1 MKAVV
6 FPKAESG
13 ASRNFDGNRIRL
25 ETPSVVQLQI
35 GPEEVARFERDGNNL
50 LLILEDGSVVVIENF
65 FVTNGDARN
74 DLVFEDGNDVTWWA
88 QYGETWSGFDIAE
101 INSTTTAAPLPMA
114 LLAGIGLAAGGA
126 AIAIGSGGGSD
137 DGPSNRAPVV
147 SADPVETAEDNVFKG
162 VITAKDADGDTLTFE
177 LSGEGPKH
185 GTVTVNPDGTYT
197 YTPHADHNG
206 PDSFDV
212 VVSDGRGGKTIV
224 TVPITVTP
232 VVDIAPDEAVT
243 HAGEPVTTAVLSND
257 TFKDPDARIS
267 AVTPGA
273 HGSVVVNPDGTI
285 TYTPK
290 PGFVGTDT
298 YTYTVLSGGTEE
310 TTTVTVTVNNQPPVT
325 EPESVIAPEDTPVT
339 GNLLGNDSDPDGDA
353 ISITRFEI
361 NGSTYLPGEKVS
373 IPDIGVLVI
382 KADGSYSFEPVAN
395 WNGKVP
401 TVTYTVS
408 DGNDGGSTTSTLDIE
423 ITPVDDLP
431 ETVGTI
437 VDQANNDADA
447 ITSLDVSG
455 FFKDVDGDTLTYSAT
470 GLPKGLT
477 IDPNTGIIS
486 GTIDPSA
493 SQDGVGGAHSVTITV
508 SDGTSTV
515 DQTFTWTVSNP
526 APVANDDA
534 VSTDEDTPVSGNVLL
549 DSAAGDVADTDPDG
563 DTLVVTKFE
572 IAGTSYN
579 AGEQATIAGVGTF
592 TLNSDGAYTFTPD
605 ENWNGTVPTITYTI
619 SDGEGGTDTANLT
632 ITVDPVNDLPETVG
646 TIDDQANNDAD
657 AITSLDVSDFFKD
670 VDGDTLTYSATGL
683 PKGLTLDPNTGIIS
697 GTIDPSASQDGVN
710 GAHSVTITASD
721 GSSTAEQTF
730 TWTVSNPP
738 PVANDDAV
746 STDEDTPVSG
756 NVLLD
761 SPAGDVADSDPDGDE
776 LVVTKFVIE
785 GTTYDAGDSA
795 TIAGVGT
802 FTLDSTGAYT
812 FTPDKDWNGT
822 VPTIT
827 YTISDGEGGTDTANL
842 TITVD
847 PVNDAP
853 EIVGTIVDQANNDA
867 DAITSLDVSGFFNDV
882 DGDTL
887 TYSATGLPKGLTL
900 DPNTGI
906 ISGTIDPSASQDG
919 VNGAHSVTITASDG
933 SSTAE
938 QTFTWTV
945 SNPPPIANDDAVS
958 TDEDTPVSG
967 NVLLDSPAGD
977 VADSDPDGDEL
988 VVTKFVIEGTT
999 YDAGDSATI
1008 AGVGTFTLD
1017 STGAYTF
1024 TPDKDWN
1031 GTVPTI
1037 TYTISD
1043 GEGGTDT
1050 ANLTITVDPV
1060 NDAPVIAGGDQAGS
1074 VVEAGHLDDG
1084 TLNPGNPIATGSF
1097 AASDVDGDTLSWSV
1111 LGTPDQTYGTFA
1123 IDAAT
1128 GAWSYTLDNS
1138 LSATQALNE
1147 GDEVEL
1153 SFDVQVSDGQGGTET
1168 RTVVITINGTNDA
1181 PVANADTGSVSEA
1194 GVQDGGNDPI
1204 SGTATATGNV
1214 LTNDTDVD
1222 DGEKTTLAVNE
1233 VKFGDV
1239 VGTVGSSIQG
1249 TYGTLTLNSDGSYT
1263 YELDNTSTKT
1273 QSLKQSE
1280 QVTETFTYTAVD
1292 VNGATSSSTLTITVT
1307 GANDRP
1313 EITSDAQ
1320 AASGEVTE
1328 QGTANPDQN
1337 NVVSGTLTASDVD
1350 KDATLTWSV
1359 VSTNG
1364 TYGTI
1369 GIDATTGQWTYTLDN
1384 TRAATQALN
1393 DGEKGTETFTALVTD
1408 EHGASREQV
1417 ITVTVNGSNDDI
1429 TGLGNQTISVL
1440 EDGVVNGSLQDFVS
1454 DVDNKIILTGFSVD
1468 ADGDGIDEMYTAGQ
1482 TVELKNGTDV
1492 LGTLFITEDG
1502 KYSFTPAQNY
1512 GGNVPTV
1519 TYTMAESGGG
1529 KSVTQ
1534 TLGFTITKVADA
1546 PEFEANKNLNTD
1558 EDTAVSLGLKTPVI
1572 TDTGTGTTNN
1582 DYPERIGEITL
1593 TISGAGADGVTLST
1607 GGKTLTPVDGKI
1619 TIVLSDVPLV
1629 SDVPAA
1635 DDARGIY
1642 YLTSAE
1648 YAALVANPRAES
1660 GNNFTVTVSATSY
1673 EVDAS
1678 GGKIAGVAGASS
1690 TQVINVDVQAVT
1702 DGAELKSDV
1711 STLTFAEDSKID
1723 LSSHLTAALTSTDAN
1738 AGNDTDGSERYSYTI
1753 SGLPAGSIVSIN
1765 GTNYTVGA
1773 NGSVTSPET
1782 STFSTAPNISITPPR
1797 DFSGDISAVKIT
1809 LNTRDTDSDSAGIPA
1824 TVESSVTI
1832 ALRVTPVAGDV
1843 TATDSTTAEDTAVH
1857 FLAGVAVTDTGTAA
1871 GSEVINEVSFEVPT
1885 SWTVWKPDASAGW
1898 SYNISGTTATI
1909 TFDGSLSQTDREAIL
1924 DAFTITPPAHSSLD
1938 ATIKLSITSTDTNG
1952 SDSDTKTVDRDVKI
1966 TVTPVAERTDSDSDG
1981 NGQNDVTMNGDHA
1994 YSVAGQEDA
2003 WFALGSNYTGSSNT
2017 SGGFDGLT
2025 PWSNADS
2032 DEFTYAVLTPTLS
2045 SDTPTDTVIGTEF
2058 RYSTDGG
2065 TTWQTQTY
2073 VSEPI
2078 WVPSIYLNTLQVKLP
2093 ADVSGTLTI
2102 GVQAATVDYDDDRDV
2117 STLPLDPPHESGDG
2131 VNVAISGE
2139 ATLSLIKFEPVAD
2152 EVTMALNGRATGL
2165 EDTAIPLSIKT
2176 TSSDDSET
2184 FNVTISG
2191 IPNGAV
2197 ITYNGEKL
2205 TVSGGAV
2212 TIVGFNN
2219 SYPMTVT
2226 PPLNSNNDFKLTV
2239 SAVSVDGTSTSAPV
2253 SRTIDIA
2260 VTGVA
2265 DNAVITLPNVA
2276 YTTTEAAL
2284 DAGAHKVQL
2293 SNIITSVASS
2303 DTDGSEV
2310 TTLRITGLSEN
2321 FSLTGATMVVSGT
2334 GTERIWMVSASDL
2347 SKVSIV
2353 VPENFSGT
2361 VNLKVA
2367 GVTTENDGDSRTGPL
2382 TDVSFTVTP
2391 SPEALITSSAT
2402 LVEDE
2407 ISPLNL
2413 GIIPQ
2418 NGDTDEKLGS
2428 IFIPVNYDASKFTLY
2443 VGGTEI
2449 SAADL
2454 QTKEIEGKTYYIVPS
2469 DQIDSLGAKGAA
2481 NLDGDLGKLDF
2492 LYEVIDPSTD
2502 GTLTAVTEVKNG
2514 SLTIDALPVTDAV
2527 DASITAI
2534 TMTSATGTTSDEVAG
2549 DDAEPDKATVTTSGT
2564 VTVNL
2569 HVNSADTDGSEHLV
2583 RVVIEGVPDGV
2594 TVNGASQIGA
2604 GSWLLIYSGADA
2616 KSIGIGGINLPV
2628 EFVVGKGASNLTSTI
2643 TMTVLAQD
2651 EGQNVTSPAKIET
2664 DSVKWNLTVDLGDGQ
2679 SYLPPVIDEWSYNGA
2694 QGTEETEF
2702 TLDGVIDAKV
2712 TTSDSSVAYSYTVTL
2727 TNLALGTTVDGMT
2740 FTTINGVPTWSA
2752 TVVVPVGGDSQAAL
2766 DGLLAGIKITPPL
2779 NSNENNADF
2788 NFDAKLTAAA
2798 VGGTSTEEV
2807 TKPDMPIIPVTDEAT
2822 VTIDVSDVAEGK
2834 TSVTATISAF
2844 DVADGTFGTIV
2855 DGKLYVQVST
2865 NGNDN
2870 GTLTDG
2876 EGRTLTLTDISGV
2889 VGVPD
2894 GKYYVVEI
2902 GTAGGSVELT
2912 YTAADGTVLQPGD
2925 VTFNAWVQTK
2935 ETGAANTEAAS
2946 ASSTAEVLIVNNG
2959 VTVES
2964 QPVTGKESGTSE
2976 KTNAIKLTG
2985 LTVALK
2991 DNDGSEAIKSIL
3003 LSGVPVGFLLYVGSS
3018 AGDATVAFQASN
3030 AGGDGSTNTW
3040 VISSDGT
3047 MPAYVAILPAPHW
3060 SGTLTD
3066 LSLVVES
3073 GEASL
3078 PTTRVDTVPLAPVT
3092 VEAVADGIAIDP
3104 TLSFGKEGRIISL
3117 NLNAAMVDAGTA
3129 VAGVE
3134 DASTETTTLKLTGLG
3149 AHAAFYIGGE
3159 LIDENNA
3166 TISIVYDQLTNSYTI
3181 AGLSQD
3187 DLYKLGV
3194 VQAASALSDQD
3205 PSTAGTQIGV
3215 EAWTVESAT
3224 GAESAHVTDTLTLAV
3239 TPTTATTGN
3248 DTFIWSG
3255 SNINGRAGSDTVA
3268 LRYGEDLSG
3277 DDLKQHLKNIEII
3290 DLGIHGTNAITDLT
3304 PDDVQ
3309 AITDANHTLTIK
3321 GTSEDTLSLSGN
3333 WVLQSDGS
3341 YTGTGDNG
3349 TTVTLKIDGVAIEGH
3364 EDAVAS
3370 SSDHSSL
3377 FSFALA
3383 EETESFGLSS
3393 IDTQTATTPVV
3404 EQQAALSIDDVLSSA
3419 TGHDSI
3425 SAILPDEHKAK
3436 PFSSDVG
3443 GGASDFVD
3451 VSTPMTAPSLEDELR
3466 SAVHYEA

>member
-1 MKAVV
+1 M
-6 FPKAESG
+6 
-13 ASRNFDGNRIRL
+13 
-25 ETPSVVQLQI
+25 
-35 GPEEVARFERDGNNL
+35 
-50 LLILEDGSVVVIENF
+50 
-65 FVTNGDARN
+65 
-74 DLVFEDGNDVTWWA
+74 
-88 QYGETWSGFDIAE
+88 
-101 INSTTTAAPLPMA
+101 
-114 LLAGIGLAAGGA
+114 
-126 AIAIGSGGGSD
+126 
-137 DGPSNRAPVV
+137 
-147 SADPVETAEDNVFKG
+147 
-162 VITAKDADGDTLTFE
+162 
-177 LSGEGPKH
+177 
-185 GTVTVNPDGTYT
+185 
-197 YTPHADHNG
+197 
-206 PDSFDV
+206 
-212 VVSDGRGGKTIV
+212 
-224 TVPITVTP
+224 
-232 VVDIAPDEAVT
+232 
-243 HAGEPVTTAVLSND
+243 
-257 TFKDPDARIS
+257 
-267 AVTPGA
+267 
-273 HGSVVVNPDGTI
+273 
-285 TYTPK
+285 
-290 PGFVGTDT
+290 
-298 YTYTVLSGGTEE
+298 
-310 TTTVTVTVNNQPPVT
+310 
-325 EPESVIAPEDTPVT
+325 
-339 GNLLGNDSDPDGDA
+339 
-353 ISITRFEI
+353 
-361 NGSTYLPGEKVS
+361 
-373 IPDIGVLVI
+373 
-382 KADGSYSFEPVAN
+382 
-395 WNGKVP
+395 
-401 TVTYTVS
+401 
-408 DGNDGGSTTSTLDIE
+408 
-423 ITPVDDLP
+423 
-431 ETVGTI
+431 
-437 VDQANNDADA
+437 
-447 ITSLDVSG
+447 SG
-455 FFKDVDGDTLTYSAT
+455 FFK
-470 GLPKGLT
+470 
-477 IDPNTGIIS
+477 
-486 GTIDPSA
+486 
-493 SQDGVGGAHSVTITV
+493 
-508 SDGTSTV
+508 
-515 DQTFTWTVSNP
+515 
-526 APVANDDA
+526 
-534 VSTDEDTPVSGNVLL
+534 
-549 DSAAGDVADTDPDG
+549 
-563 DTLVVTKFE
+563 
-572 IAGTSYN
+572 
-579 AGEQATIAGVGTF
+579 
-592 TLNSDGAYTFTPD
+592 
-605 ENWNGTVPTITYTI
+605 
-619 SDGEGGTDTANLT
+619 
-632 ITVDPVNDLPETVG
+632 
-646 TIDDQANNDAD
+646 
-657 AITSLDVSDFFKD
+657 
-670 VDGDTLTYSATGL
+670 
-683 PKGLTLDPNTGIIS
+683 
-697 GTIDPSASQDGVN
+697 
-710 GAHSVTITASD
+710 
-721 GSSTAEQTF
+721 
-730 TWTVSNPP
+730 
-738 PVANDDAV
+738 
-746 STDEDTPVSG
+746 
-756 NVLLD
+756 
-761 SPAGDVADSDPDGDE
+761 
-776 LVVTKFVIE
+776 
-785 GTTYDAGDSA
+785 
-795 TIAGVGT
+795 
-802 FTLDSTGAYT
+802 
-812 FTPDKDWNGT
+812 
-822 VPTIT
+822 
-827 YTISDGEGGTDTANL
+827 
-842 TITVD
+842 
-847 PVNDAP
+847 
-853 EIVGTIVDQANNDA
+853 
-867 DAITSLDVSGFFNDV
+867 DV

-1050 ANLTITVDPV
+1050 ADLTITVDPV

-1273 QSLKQSE
+1273 QSLKQGE

-1429 TGLGNQTISVL
+1429 TGLGNETISVL

-1492 LGTLFITEDG
+1492 LGTLFIAEDG

-1885 SWTVWKPDASAGW
+1885 GWTVGKPDASAGW

-1909 TFDGSLSQTDREAIL
+1909 TFDGSLSQTDREAVL

-2065 TTWQTQTY
+2065 ATWQTQTY

-2664 DSVKWNLTVDLGDGQ
+2664 DSVRWNLTVDLGDGQ

-2798 VGGTSTEEV
+2798 VGGTSTEEI

-2834 TSVTATISAF
+2834 TSVTATISAV

-2889 VGVPD
+2889 EGVPN

-2902 GTAGGSVELT
+2902 GTAGGSAELT
-2912 YTAADGTVLQPGD
+2912 YTAPDGTVLQPGD

-2964 QPVTGKESGTSE
+2964 QPVTGKESGTSD

-2991 DNDGSEAIKSIL
+2991 DNDVSEAIKSIL

-3159 LIDENNA
+3159 LIDANNDA
-3166 TISIVYDQLTNSYTI
+3166 ISIAYDQLTNSYTI
-3181 AGLSQD
+3181 TGLSQD
-3187 DLYKLGV
+3187 NLDKLGF

-3205 PSTAGTQIGV
+3205 ASTAGTQIGV

-3224 GAESAHVTDTLTLAV
+3224 GAESAHVTDTLTLTV

-3425 SAILPDEHKAK
+3425 SAILPDEHEAK

-3443 GGASDFVD
+3443 GGASNFVD